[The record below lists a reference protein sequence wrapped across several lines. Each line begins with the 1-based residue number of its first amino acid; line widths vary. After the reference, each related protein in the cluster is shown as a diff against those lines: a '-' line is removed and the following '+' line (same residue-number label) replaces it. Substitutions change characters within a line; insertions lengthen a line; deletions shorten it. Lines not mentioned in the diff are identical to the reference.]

1 MARPS
6 MRTATKFRFRSGVG
20 IGLQVLIVS
29 AAPPPGAA
37 LVSFP
42 GGDYNE
48 LVTESNRAEENVI
61 GDLEVTATGWRSS
74 SGRRRSRRK
83 RPECR
88 RRKIQ
93 WMIEHAKRV
102 PVWLPFLEQETS
114 RTNRE
119 ASVSTRT
126 SWPRNLDDSNHA
138 RMPTADQ
145 WVDLQ
150 SATGCI
156 TGAVIDCCK
165 ACSATPYRP
174 CHILKQLADWNE
186 LLFHARM
193 QLREMPGSS
202 GKLAMVNIDD
212 SRLYMGEPHHF
223 EVQKSASVMH
233 HLLKHHRCV
242 ASLCIASF
250 QFQRYVQPLRDALP
264 YTGLK
269 KLKMTCLASLMSD
282 GLWGAI
288 SSLTSLEE
296 LECSFFCCCSNYHSN
311 ELSSALATLVQT
323 SPSLVVLC
331 LTGISLEEQATKN
344 LLASLTE
351 KGVLREL
358 TFGTRVIPDTC
369 RKELARYLML
379 TPSLMSFSYT
389 GDTEKTEIAVLE
401 GVLHNR
407 TLSKVTISTFTGH
420 AVSIMLAARILS
432 KSAPIKTFEINYIDK
447 DFQQHN
453 ILYDIWLEAPRKNDT
468 LEELSFPCELWN
480 QQQWTNFK
488 SILSSKPRLKRFNIR
503 SHIDSYEYL
512 SDVCHALED
521 SGVDHKMSCG
531 DYLVEDN
538 IDLLKCKMF
547 SGLTFVN
554 ECEDLEATALRQLLD
569 SDHLTSLVLQIPKG
583 NLALCSALAKY
594 LQSTSVLRKLQLR
607 TGHSNGQGFTQE
619 WWHIIVRSLS
629 RNKSIKKLAFFA
641 HNMSDSDVQA

>member
-1 MARPS
+1 M
-6 MRTATKFRFRSGVG
+6 TAITLGCP
-20 IGLQVLIVS
+20 LL
-29 AAPPPGAA
+29 
-37 LVSFP
+37 
-42 GGDYNE
+42 
-48 LVTESNRAEENVI
+48 T
-61 GDLEVTATGWRSS
+61 
-74 SGRRRSRRK
+74 SGR
-83 RPECR
+83 
-88 RRKIQ
+88 I
-93 WMIEHAKRV
+93 
-102 PVWLPFLEQETS
+102 
-114 RTNRE
+114 
-119 ASVSTRT
+119 
-126 SWPRNLDDSNHA
+126 
-138 RMPTADQ
+138 
-145 WVDLQ
+145 LQ

-264 YTGLK
+264 YTRLK

-282 GLWGAI
+282 GLWVAI
-288 SSLTSLEE
+288 PSLTSLEE

-323 SPSLVVLC
+323 SPFLVVLC

-351 KGVLREL
+351 KSVLREL

-389 GDTEKTEIAVLE
+389 GDNEKTEIAVLE

-420 AVSIMLAARILS
+420 A
-432 KSAPIKTFEINYIDK
+432 
-447 DFQQHN
+447 
-453 ILYDIWLEAPRKNDT
+453 
-468 LEELSFPCELWN
+468 
-480 QQQWTNFK
+480 
-488 SILSSKPRLKRFNIR
+488 PRLKRFNIR

-521 SGVDHKMSCG
+521 SGVDHKVSCG

-547 SGLTFVN
+547 SGLTFVD
-554 ECEDLEATALRQLLD
+554 EREDLEATALRQLLD

-583 NLALCSALAKY
+583 NLAMCSALAKY

-607 TGHSNGQGFTQE
+607 TGRSNGQGFSQE

-641 HNMSDSDVQA
+641 HNMSDSDVESLVEAVDGSTSIRKLKVGDTSMTSLRAIVNRLSAHIAQNHTLLGVVLEGRLDQGWLDASRNVFTISEATRRNSDLLAAAAAFRKAIELDRRSTAALERIYKLHAVLLEDLAELVEVSAAEIRGNESRVMPRDDGSMQLDDLGEDCWSLIRRFLMLDDVEEVVPHTDNL